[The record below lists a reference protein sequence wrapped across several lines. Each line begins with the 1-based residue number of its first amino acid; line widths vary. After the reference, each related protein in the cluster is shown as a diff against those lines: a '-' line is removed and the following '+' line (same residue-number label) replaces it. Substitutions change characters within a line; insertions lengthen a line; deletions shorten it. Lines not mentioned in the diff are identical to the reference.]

1 MLYQV
6 VAAHYLPFLLICM
19 AHTHQ
24 VTSVNALYQ
33 NAISVEKR
41 SSRKKKKKMD
51 KINIC
56 LSSLKIHTQ
65 TILHYKYLSL

>member
-1 MLYQV
+1 MLYQI
-6 VAAHYLPFLLICM
+6 VAAHYLPFLLIYM

-41 SSRKKKKKMD
+41 SSRKKKKWIK
-51 KINIC
+51 
-56 LSSLKIHTQ
+56 
-65 TILHYKYLSL
+65 